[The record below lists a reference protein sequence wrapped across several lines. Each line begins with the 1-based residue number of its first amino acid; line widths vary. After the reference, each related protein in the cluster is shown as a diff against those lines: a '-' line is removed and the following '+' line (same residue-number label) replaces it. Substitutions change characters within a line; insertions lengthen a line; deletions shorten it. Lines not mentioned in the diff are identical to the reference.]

1 MKKEMIFKFDNSLI
15 NKKYILQQGR
25 KLVPLISE
33 INNSL
38 KYEYNT
44 NYAFLHS
51 LLDKTLL
58 QKIEKLT
65 KKHKKI
71 KNILII
77 GIGGSN
83 LGTIA
88 LSEAIKGKLNNQIN
102 NKKIYFADTT
112 DPDYLNSIIKILKNK
127 SILVNIITKS
137 GTTIETIANF
147 EAIIKYLK
155 INKKYIIVTTDYNST
170 LYHLAK
176 KKKFTVLEIPKNI
189 GGRYSVFSVVSLFP
203 LSLLDIKI
211 KELINGALDIQRKCL
226 NGNII
231 KNQAAISAIILFLKR
246 KPIYDNFFFSN
257 DLESLGKWYKQLLA
271 ESIGKNGK
279 GITPI
284 VSIGSTDLHSMYQLN
299 LDGPRDK
306 FTTFIII
313 NRFNSEIT
321 MNSKNFK
328 TKKFSLILN
337 KIAKAVKLTYK
348 KKNLPFTEIIL
359 QDKSEYSL
367 GQFLQFK
374 MFETIYLAKLMN
386 VNPFDQP
393 AVELYKEEVKKLI

>member
-15 NKKYILQQGR
+15 NKKGIL
-25 KLVPLISE
+25 KFKNELTPLINA
-33 INNSL
+33 INLSL

-51 LLDKTLL
+51 LLDKKLL
-58 QKIEKLT
+58 QKIEKLN
-65 KKHKKI
+65 KRYKKI
-71 KNILII
+71 NNILVI

-112 DPDYLNSIIKILKNK
+112 DSDYINSIIKILKNK
-127 SILVNIITKS
+127 KTLVNIITKS
-137 GTTIETIANF
+137 GTTLETIANF
-147 EAIIKYLK
+147 EAVIKYLK
-155 INKKYIIVTTDYNST
+155 INKKYIVVTTDYDSK

-176 KKKFTVLEIPKNI
+176 KKKYAVLEIPKNI
-189 GGRYSVFSVVSLFP
+189 GGRYSVFSPVSLFP
-203 LSLLDIKI
+203 LALLDIKI
-211 KELINGALDIQRKCL
+211 KELIKGALDMQRKCL
-226 NGNII
+226 DKNIL
-231 KNQAAISAIILFLKR
+231 KNPAMISASTLYLKR
-246 KPIYDNFFFSN
+246 KPIYNNFFFSN
-257 DLESLGKWYKQLLA
+257 DLESLGKWYRQLLA
-271 ESIGKNGK
+271 ESIGKNNK

-284 VSIGSTDLHSMYQLN
+284 ISIGTTDLHSMAQLY

-313 NRFNSEIT
+313 NKFNSEIT
-321 MNSKNFK
+321 INSKDFK

-337 KIAKAVKLTYK
+337 KITKAVKLTYK

-374 MFETIYLAKLMN
+374 MLETIYLAKLLEL
-386 VNPFDQP
+386 NPFDQP